1 MASKRFCLLLFVASI
16 ANAQTNL
23 PPGQIPPPTLPPP
36 GAPPVPAGYDKPVT
50 APTTKTTTPA
60 GPTAQAPAPMKAAP
74 TTPAPTTAAPPLA
87 APTASISATTAKP
100 PGLKVVP
107 ALQPM
112 LSGMAGDDARTQTE
126 LAKMDNQ
133 IAVANKR
140 VELFNAEQALTIR
153 QGGARAPTGIPTLIG
168 ITGPK
173 TRLTGKFVY
182 DSRSVV
188 YARIGDAMPSGYRL
202 DAITPNN
209 ATLRKGDEQI
219 TLTIA
224 YTREIG
230 GPAPFMPSNAA
241 IPVDSAGPI
250 IGRNI
255 APPTNR

>member
-1 MASKRFCLLLFVASI
+1 
-16 ANAQTNL
+16 
-23 PPGQIPPPTLPPP
+23 
-36 GAPPVPAGYDKPVT
+36 
-50 APTTKTTTPA
+50 
-60 GPTAQAPAPMKAAP
+60 
-74 TTPAPTTAAPPLA
+74 
-87 APTASISATTAKP
+87 
-100 PGLKVVP
+100 
-107 ALQPM
+107 M

-126 LAKMDNQ
+126 IARMDNQ

-153 QGGARAPTGIPTLIG
+153 QGGARAPSGIPTLIG

-188 YARIGDAMPSGYRL
+188 YARIGDAMPSGYTL
-202 DAITPNN
+202 HAITPNN
-209 ATLRKGDEQI
+209 AVLRKGDEQI

-224 YTREIG
+224 YTRELG
-230 GPAPFMPSNAA
+230 QPGPFMPSSAA

-250 IGRNI
+250 VGRNI

>member
-1 MASKRFCLLLFVASI
+1 MASKRLCMLLLVASI

-23 PPGQIPPPTLPPP
+23 PPGQVPPPTLPPP
-36 GAPPVPAGYDKPVT
+36 GAPPVPAGYDKPANTPVPKAT
-50 APTTKTTTPA
+50 APTSSATM
-60 GPTAQAPAPMKAAP
+60 PTKAAP
-74 TTPAPTTAAPPLA
+74 PAVAPPAA
-87 APTASISATTAKP
+87 APTASVSATTPKP
-100 PGLKVVP
+100 AGLKMVP
-107 ALQPM
+107 APLPM

-126 LAKMDNQ
+126 IARMDNQ

-153 QGGARAPTGIPTLIG
+153 QGGARAPSGIPTLIG

-188 YARIGDAMPSGYRL
+188 YARIGDAMPSGYTL
-202 DAITPNN
+202 HAITPNN
-209 ATLRKGDEQI
+209 AVLRKGDEQI

-224 YTREIG
+224 YTRELG
-230 GPAPFMPSNAA
+230 QPGPFMPSSAA

-250 IGRNI
+250 VGRNI

>member
-1 MASKRFCLLLFVASI
+1 MASKRLCMLLLVASI

-36 GAPPVPAGYDKPVT
+36 GAPPVPAGYDKSANPPVSKPA
-50 APTTKTTTPA
+50 APTS
-60 GPTAQAPAPMKAAP
+60 PAPTPFKAAP
-74 TTPAPTTAAPPLA
+74 I
-87 APTASISATTAKP
+87 SSVSATTTKP
-100 PGLKVVP
+100 AGLKMVP
-107 ALQPM
+107 APLPM

-126 LAKMDNQ
+126 IARMDNQ

-140 VELFNAEQALTIR
+140 VELFNAEQALAIR
-153 QGGARAPTGIPTLIG
+153 QGGARAPSGIPTLVG

-188 YARIGDAMPSGYRL
+188 YARIGDAMPSGYTL
-202 DAITPNN
+202 HAITPNN
-209 ATLRKGDEQI
+209 AVLRKGDEQI

-224 YTREIG
+224 YTRELG
-230 GPAPFMPSNAA
+230 QPGPFMPSSAA

-250 IGRNI
+250 VNRNI